1 MPNFFQFSSLHT
13 LNFPLPFSF
22 SLPHIVLHCYH
33 LSSFPLP
40 FTSNPPHIVLH
51 CSNSSSF
58 PIRQLIPQEISVLFW
73 LHLTRFHLASYP
85 LLLLPM
91 LPLLFFLF
99 LRPRAQCYP
108 PLSTISLC
116 LTSMSMGFF
125 FHLCT
130 SSLTTTHPPSP
141 CRRPATIPPDNNTPS
156 APYLCYRYA

>member
-13 LNFPLPFSF
+13 LNFPLPLSF
-22 SLPHIVLHCYH
+22 SLPHIVLHCSH
-33 LSSFPLP
+33 SSSFPLP

-58 PIRQLIPQEISVLFW
+58 PIRQLIPQEISFLFW

-99 LRPRAQCYP
+99 LRLRAQCHP

-116 LTSMSMGFF
+116 FTSMSMRFF
-125 FHLCT
+125 SFVHLF
-130 SSLTTTHPPSP
+130 SDHYPPSLTLPPP
-141 CRRPATIPPDNNTPS
+141 GNNTPS